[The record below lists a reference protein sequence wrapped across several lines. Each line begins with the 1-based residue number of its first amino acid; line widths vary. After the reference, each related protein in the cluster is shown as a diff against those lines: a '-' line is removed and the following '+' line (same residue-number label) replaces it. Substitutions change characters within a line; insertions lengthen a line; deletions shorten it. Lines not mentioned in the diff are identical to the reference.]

1 MSPSMKHTMGRIV
14 FSVSGLKT
22 HGFADNLNESAR
34 EPLVYPVCCILLLH
48 TSDKMWMALYFG
60 SLKIPL
66 VASLHILGHLEENSD
81 FSFARMVLSFGKQIK
96 LLEDCAQQLLVFVVA
111 LYSSK
116 TLLAR
121 IVTVIFLITQDMT
134 SVVKKLHE
142 LIIVYDL
149 MKGTP

>member
-1 MSPSMKHTMGRIV
+1 
-14 FSVSGLKT
+14 
-22 HGFADNLNESAR
+22 
-34 EPLVYPVCCILLLH
+34 
-48 TSDKMWMALYFG
+48 
-60 SLKIPL
+60 
-66 VASLHILGHLEENSD
+66 
-81 FSFARMVLSFGKQIK
+81 MVLSFGKQIK
-96 LLEDCAQQLLVFVVA
+96 LLEDCAQQLLVFVVV

>member
-1 MSPSMKHTMGRIV
+1 
-14 FSVSGLKT
+14 
-22 HGFADNLNESAR
+22 
-34 EPLVYPVCCILLLH
+34 
-48 TSDKMWMALYFG
+48 
-60 SLKIPL
+60 
-66 VASLHILGHLEENSD
+66 
-81 FSFARMVLSFGKQIK
+81 MVLSFGKQIK